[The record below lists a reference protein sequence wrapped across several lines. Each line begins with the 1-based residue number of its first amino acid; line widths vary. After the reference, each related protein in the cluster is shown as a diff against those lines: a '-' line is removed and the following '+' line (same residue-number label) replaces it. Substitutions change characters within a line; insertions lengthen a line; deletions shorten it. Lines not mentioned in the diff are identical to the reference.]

1 MNEIDFLVGR
11 TVREIRYST
20 PGNLRIVFDVGDVV
34 EPALYADVG
43 NCTYVDASGAAH
55 DITPEDPSTVGPVLA
70 SVGQLLATVSTS
82 GGTLE
87 FRFSIGGYL
96 RCESAEEYEAW
107 QVVGGSPQ
115 HLVVCL
121 PGGELAVWDNTTE
134 VEIIEVA
141 DSEATD

>member
-1 MNEIDFLVGR
+1 MSEIDFLVGR

-20 PGNLRIVFDVGDVV
+20 PGNLRIVFDAGDMV

-43 NCTYVDASGAAH
+43 HCTYVDAAGAAH

-70 SVGQLLATVSTS
+70 SVGQPLATVSTS

-87 FRFSIGGYL
+87 LRFSIGGYL
-96 RCESAEEYEAW
+96 RCEWAEEYEAW

-121 PGGELAVWDNTTE
+121 RGGELAVWDNTTE
-134 VEIIEVA
+134 VETIEVA
-141 DSEATD
+141 DSEPTD